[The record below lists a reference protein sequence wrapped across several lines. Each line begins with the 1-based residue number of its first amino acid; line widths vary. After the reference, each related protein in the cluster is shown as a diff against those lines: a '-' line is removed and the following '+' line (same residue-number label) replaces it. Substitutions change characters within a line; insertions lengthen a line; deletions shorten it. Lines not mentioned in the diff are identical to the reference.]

1 MDKEKQS
8 VEIYRTSAYHKENGR
23 LLKRWIYQSKK
34 AFLAQSKRRRYYRNF
49 YKIVCEV
56 LNSDNV
62 FEEIKDE

>member
-1 MDKEKQS
+1 MS
-8 VEIYRTSAYHKENGR
+8 KENGR
-23 LLKRWIYQSKK
+23 FLKRWIYQSKK
-34 AFLAQSKRRRYYRNF
+34 SFLAQSKRRRYYRNF